1 MPHSRGVFLA
11 HPALLRRCRGKRLHH
26 LQTVPQPDLAQAHT
40 IGGINVLNS
49 GHASLSAVFLFEAD
63 LLRSGNWWASSS
75 ARTAEVSLPR
85 PGTFKPSPM
94 VAPFH
99 SIGSAGTRNGSPLE
113 LVFSTSPPGR
123 STCGSS
129 NRSSGRLIGE
139 KQMFKR
145 SSVADRSAAFQR

>member
-49 GHASLSAVFLFEAD
+49 GHASLSAVLLFKTN

-75 ARTAEVSLPR
+75 ARTAEVAR
-85 PGTFKPSPM
+85 PGPGAGGP
-94 VAPFH
+94 AP
-99 SIGSAGTRNGSPLE
+99 GGA
-113 LVFSTSPPGR
+113 PGR
-123 STCGSS
+123 AGGGAGA
-129 NRSSGRLIGE
+129 R
-139 KQMFKR
+139 
-145 SSVADRSAAFQR
+145 

>member
-1 MPHSRGVFLA
+1 MFLA
-11 HPALLRRCRGKRLHH
+11 HPALLRRGRGKRLHH
-26 LQTVPQPDLAQAHT
+26 LQTVPQSYLAQAHT

-49 GHASLSAVFLFEAD
+49 GHASLLAVLLFEVD
-63 LLRSGNWWASSS
+63 CLRSGNCRVSSS
-75 ARTAEVSLPR
+75 ARTAEVSAPR
-85 PGTFKPSPM
+85 PGTFNPSPI

-99 SIGSAGTRNGSPLE
+99 SIGRAGTRKGSPSA
-113 LVFSTSPPGR
+113 LVFLTSPPGR

-145 SSVADRSAAFQR
+145 SSVADRSA